1 LTRLKDQPARPDLTR
16 TTMPETPHPE
26 SAARLPETE
35 ARRLDDA
42 AARLV
47 DVATRSLDP
56 SGGFGW
62 LDDAGRLTPGRPAET
77 WVTCRMTHT
86 FALAHL
92 HGDPRAA
99 DLVDHGV
106 QALRT
111 TLHDDRHGGWLS
123 VAGRG
128 DGGKEA
134 YAHAFVVLAA
144 ASATGMGH
152 PDGRTLLDEAL
163 GVMVDR
169 FWDEDEGLVV
179 DQWDASWTRLDPY
192 RGVNANMHTVE
203 SFLAAADVTGDRVWL
218 DRATRVLTRVVD
230 GFARS
235 HDWRLP
241 EHFDEQWSPLLD
253 HNVDNPGHPFQ
264 PYGVTIGHLIEWSR
278 LSLHVA
284 TALGDES
291 PSWIPGAARDLYAAG
306 VRRGWDV
313 DGAPGFVYTTDFED
327 RPVVR
332 ERMHWVVAEAIA
344 AAWTLHRATG
354 DTAYADDY
362 ERWWAYAVQHLVDPA
377 DGSWRH
383 ELDVHNRPSSR
394 VWSGRPDVYHAYQ
407 ATVLPLMPEAASFIG
422 AARGGW

>member
-1 LTRLKDQPARPDLTR
+1 MPRTHQRSYTQHGRARGWSTDQPARTDLTR
-16 TTMPETPHPE
+16 TTMPVTPLPE
-26 SAARLPETE
+26 SASSLPQAEV
-35 ARRLDDA
+35 RRLEHA

-47 DVATRSLDP
+47 DVATHSLDP
-56 SGGFGW
+56 AGGFGW

-92 HGDPRAA
+92 HGD
-99 DLVDHGV
+99 

-111 TLHDDRHGGWLS
+111 TLHYDRHGGWLS
-123 VAGRG
+123 VAGKE

-152 PDGRTLLDEAL
+152 PDGRALLDDAL

-169 FWDEDEGLVV
+169 FWDEADGLVV
-179 DQWDASWTRLDPY
+179 DQWAASWTRLDPY

-241 EHFDEQWSPLLD
+241 EHFDEQWRPLLD
-253 HNVDNPGHPFQ
+253 HNVDDPGHPFQ

-284 TALGDES
+284 TALGDEA
-291 PSWIPGAARDLYAAG
+291 PAWIPGAARDLYAAG
-306 VRRGWDV
+306 VQRGWDV
-313 DGAPGFVYTTDFED
+313 DGAPGFVYTTDFHD

-344 AAWTLHRATG
+344 AAWTL
-354 DTAYADDY
+354 
-362 ERWWAYAVQHLVDPA
+362 
-377 DGSWRH
+377 
-383 ELDVHNRPSSR
+383 
-394 VWSGRPDVYHAYQ
+394 
-407 ATVLPLMPEAASFIG
+407 
-422 AARGGW
+422 